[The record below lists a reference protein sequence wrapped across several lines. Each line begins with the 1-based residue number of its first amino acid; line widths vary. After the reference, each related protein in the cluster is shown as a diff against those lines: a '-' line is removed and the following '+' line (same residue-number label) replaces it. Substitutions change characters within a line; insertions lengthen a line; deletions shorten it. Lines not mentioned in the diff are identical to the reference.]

1 MGSVPNLLCC
11 PKQLGGLKIASDVR
25 WQALRDP
32 MAAVMVLEVDHNAWD
47 ALEGRQNHEQLY
59 MADLNGILEICVR
72 GAVIWNNS
80 NIGIIC
86 S

>member
-1 MGSVPNLLCC
+1 
-11 PKQLGGLKIASDVR
+11 
-25 WQALRDP
+25 
-32 MAAVMVLEVDHNAWD
+32 MAAVMVLEAGHSAWD

-59 MADLNGILEICVR
+59 MADLNGIPEICAR

>member
-1 MGSVPNLLCC
+1 MGSGPNLLCC
-11 PKQLGGLKIASDVR
+11 PKQLGGLIVVSDVR

-32 MAAVMVLEVDHNAWD
+32 MAAVMVLEVGHSAWD

-59 MADLNGILEICVR
+59 MADLNGIPEICAR
-72 GAVIWNNS
+72 GGVIWNNS